1 MKDIRYTK
9 DYTLRRFLK
18 ELKEH
23 KLYGK
28 FLIAVA
34 FYNTERRPKDL
45 MDDFV
50 RAFIRQMT
58 LKGSEHMYQA
68 IAEWEVRKR
77 YKEIII

>member
-1 MKDIRYTK
+1 MNDIRYTK

-23 KLYGK
+23 KLYAK

-34 FYNTERRPKDL
+34 FYNTESRPKEL

-50 RAFIRQMT
+50 RTFIREMT
-58 LKGSEHMYQA
+58 RSGSEHMYQT
-68 IAEWEVRKR
+68 IADWELRKR
-77 YKEIII
+77 YNEIII

>member
-1 MKDIRYTK
+1 MNDIRYTK

-18 ELKEH
+18 ELKER

-45 MDDFV
+45 KDDFV
-50 RAFIRQMT
+50 RTFIIQMT
-58 LKGSEHMYQA
+58 RSGPEKMYHA
-68 IAEWEVRKR
+68 IAEWELRKR